1 MADIENEKIR
11 NILIY
16 FYCRLSY
23 HQRIRD
29 MMPES
34 YAELI
39 PAVPEPVY
47 KYTSE
52 GASKSID
59 GCVGGRKLVTI

>member
-1 MADIENEKIR
+1 
-11 NILIY
+11 
-16 FYCRLSY
+16 
-23 HQRIRD
+23 

-39 PAVPEPVY
+39 PAPPEPIY

-52 GASKSID
+52 GASKFNIFFYILF
-59 GCVGGRKLVTI
+59 RNIK

>member
-1 MADIENEKIR
+1 
-11 NILIY
+11 
-16 FYCRLSY
+16 
-23 HQRIRD
+23 

-39 PAVPEPVY
+39 PAPPEPIY

-52 GASKSID
+52 GASKFNFFFYILF
-59 GCVGGRKLVTI
+59 RNIK

>member
-1 MADIENEKIR
+1 M
-11 NILIY
+11 L
-16 FYCRLSY
+16 RLSY
-23 HQRIRD
+23 YQRIRD

-39 PAVPEPVY
+39 PAPPEPIY

-52 GASKSID
+52 GASKFNIFFFLILF
-59 GCVGGRKLVTI
+59 RNFK